1 MRIPLLLYILPT
13 LIWKIYLPGELQVL
27 PNSGRLHDA
36 LPWHIRG
43 ALRSWFALQITRSP
57 GKVFELRRGLPK
69 CPQELQEA
77 KPC

>member
-1 MRIPLLLYILPT
+1 MTPY
-13 LIWKIYLPGELQVL
+13 PGTYEVL
-27 PNSGRLHDA
+27 CVHG
-36 LPWHIRG
+36 
-43 ALRSWFALQITRSP
+43 FALQITRSP